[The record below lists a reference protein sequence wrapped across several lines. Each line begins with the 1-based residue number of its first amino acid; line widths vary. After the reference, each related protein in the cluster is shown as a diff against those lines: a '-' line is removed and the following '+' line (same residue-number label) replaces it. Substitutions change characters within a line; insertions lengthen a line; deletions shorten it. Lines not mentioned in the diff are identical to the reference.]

1 MVGSAIGL
9 LALLR
14 VVDGLTVL
22 TAVFVIAPFV
32 VAEAVLSAR
41 RG

>member
-14 VVDGLTVL
+14 VLDGLTGL

-41 RG
+41 RV